1 MSLSDED
8 REALHRMLG
17 CCVDCPTNHGYDLSQ
32 LDEVAAWVEARIAR
46 HVTAALE
53 AAADEIDEMV
63 ASSKSPVAGED
74 WHGFVIGYACSRT
87 DAARIVRNL
96 ATPPQAHPTTQETR

>member
-1 MSLSDED
+1 MALSDED

-46 HVTAALE
+46 HVTAALSE
-53 AAADEIDEMV
+53 AADAIEAKGALVADDQSLGGRLMGPSLLLAYE
-63 ASSKSPVAGED
+63 
-74 WHGFVIGYACSRT
+74 
-87 DAARIVRNL
+87 DAARIVR
-96 ATPPQAHPTTQETR
+96 AAARDGT